1 MFSTLD
7 TIVAI
12 ATPPGRGGIGVV
24 RISGPDAHRV
34 ARELTGRET
43 DFQPRYAT
51 LVTVRLPPLPF
62 GYGAPGKADTTTAGR
77 SSSDV
82 ASGFSRTNSEI
93 DQAIVTFFAAPN
105 SYTGDDVVEISAHG
119 SPVVLTAIVNAAVT
133 CGARLA
139 EPGEFT
145 LRAFLNG
152 RLDLPQAE
160 AVADLIDASTPLQAR
175 AAFDQLNGTLTETI
189 GAIDRA
195 LFDLIAR
202 LEASIDFP
210 EDGYHFADPAQIG
223 DAIDAIRQRTTALLC
238 SARRGRL
245 IREGFTVAIVGKP
258 NVGKSSVF
266 NALVGARR
274 AIVTAVPGTTR
285 DLVSETVD
293 LEGLRV
299 TLVDTAGIRETVDIV
314 ESEGVSRSIGAANV
328 ADLILMVCDL
338 SDPTT
343 DVALDTNILVDSNV
357 GDVPQRGDSSVGDAL
372 QGVPPTRDSL
382 KAVPYS
388 PRMMVAANSPRMVVV
403 ANKAD
408 LPRSWSRKD
417 AVEVSATAGSGIDDL
432 RRRIVHA
439 LDVDFHSD
447 RPAITN
453 VRHIALVEQAD
464 RALQRA
470 RSAVLDHGEALPEE
484 FVLADLQEARG
495 AFEEI
500 MGRRTSD
507 DVLAHIF
514 ERFCIGK

>member
-43 DFQPRYAT
+43 EFQPRYAA
-51 LVTVRLPPLPF
+51 LVTVRL
-62 GYGAPGKADTTTAGR
+62 KADTTTA
-77 SSSDV
+77 DV
-82 ASGFSRTNSEI
+82 ASGFLGTPKPEGEGGSRTDI
-93 DQAIVTFFAAPN
+93 DHAIVTFFPTPS

-245 IREGFTVAIVGKP
+245 IREGFTVAIIGKP

-314 ESEGVSRSIGAANV
+314 ESEGVSRSIGAASV

-343 DVALDTNILVDSNV
+343 DVALDTNIPVDI
-357 GDVPQRGDSSVGDAL
+357 
-372 QGVPPTRDSL
+372 
-382 KAVPYS
+382 
-388 PRMMVAANSPRMVVV
+388 PRTLLV

-408 LPRSWSRKD
+408 LARTWSRKD

-500 MGRRTSD
+500 TGRRTSD